1 MSTISIQL
9 VSDLHLEIGHGQDSG
24 YEGFK
29 IVPKAETLAL
39 LGDIGAIC
47 DDRLFEF
54 LRRQL
59 LQFKRVFYV
68 LGNHEFYRMNRVC
81 RSSMLT
87 NNVKRNV
94 YWIYIIRMTPFPKS
108 RHLPHK

>member
-1 MSTISIQL
+1 MSPATSISIQL
-9 VSDLHLEIGHGQDSG
+9 VSDLHLEIGCGQGSG

-29 IVPKAETLAL
+29 IIPKAETLAL

-47 DDRLFEF
+47 DDRLFGF

-68 LGNHEFYRMNRVC
+68 LGNHEFYLMNRVC

-87 NNVKRNV
+87 NNVRRSA
-94 YWIYIIRMTPFPKS
+94 YWI
-108 RHLPHK
+108 

>member
-1 MSTISIQL
+1 MSSATSISIQL
-9 VSDLHLEIGHGQDSG
+9 VSDLHLEIGYGQGSG

-47 DDRLFEF
+47 DDRLFGF

-59 LQFKRVFYV
+59 LQFKKVFYV
-68 LGNHEFYRMNRVC
+68 LGNHEFYRMNRVGH
-81 RSSMLT
+81 SSMLT
-87 NNVKRNV
+87 NNVKRRV
-94 YWIYIIRMTPFPKS
+94 YWM
-108 RHLPHK
+108 